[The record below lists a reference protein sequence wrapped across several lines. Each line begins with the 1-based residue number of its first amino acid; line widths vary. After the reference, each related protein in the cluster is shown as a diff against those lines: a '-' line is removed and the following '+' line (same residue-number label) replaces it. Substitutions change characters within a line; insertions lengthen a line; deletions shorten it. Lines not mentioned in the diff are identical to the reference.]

1 VLVELFTSEGCSSC
15 PPADRLLQRLDPRT
29 IVLSEHVDYWDQLG
43 WKDRF
48 SSHAFTERQESYARQ
63 FGLDG
68 PYTPQMVVDGA
79 AQFSGGDA
87 RRAAEEIDKAGRR
100 AKADIRIVRSERG
113 VRMEISGAPNAADVM
128 LALADNA
135 AESQVAAGE
144 NKGVDLRH
152 VAVVRSL
159 RKIGSI
165 KRGGSF
171 ATEVGLPAGAATQR
185 VVVFLQESGQA
196 RVSGAAMLA
205 AGGV

>member
-1 VLVELFTSEGCSSC
+1 
-15 PPADRLLQRLDPRT
+15 
-29 IVLSEHVDYWDQLG
+29 
-43 WKDRF
+43 
-48 SSHAFTERQESYARQ
+48 
-63 FGLDG
+63 
-68 PYTPQMVVDGA
+68 VVDGA